1 MTRILLSLTAS
12 AAIGGALVAISA
24 PAPAQDTG
32 DVKIAEVIVY
42 GNDPCP
48 RSTDSAIV
56 VCARKPESERYRI
69 PERYRSTGPLQTR
82 QSWAQRA
89 KSFEYV
95 GRTGIQSCSAVGPAG
110 YTGCLQNMIDR
121 AKSEARQS
129 NSQSRIRLLKNV
141 PLAKAC
147 RMASATSGGTSE

>member
-1 MTRILLSLTAS
+1 MIKPLSSFTA
-12 AAIGGALVAISA
+12 AAVIVTGLALPEA
-24 PAPAQDTG
+24 PALAQAQDNS
-32 DVKIAEVIVY
+32 KIAEIIVY

-48 RSTDSAIV
+48 RSTADEVV

-69 PERYRSTGPLQTR
+69 PERYRENGPR
-82 QSWAQRA
+82 QSREAWANRA

-121 AKSEARQS
+121 AKAEAREA
-129 NSQSRIRLLKNV
+129 NTE
-141 PLAKAC
+141 
-147 RMASATSGGTSE
+147 SAPPPESSGPGG

>member
-1 MTRILLSLTAS
+1 MIKVVISLAATAGT
-12 AAIGGALVAISA
+12 AALAAFASTAAV
-24 PAPAQDTG
+24 AQDS
-32 DVKIAEVIVY
+32 DVGSTIAEVIVY

-69 PERYRSTGPLQTR
+69 PERYREAGPRQTR
-82 QSWAQRA
+82 ESWAQKA

-95 GRTGIQSCSAVGPAG
+95 GRSGIQSCSAVGPGG

-121 AKSEARQS
+121 AKKEASGAETQ
-129 NSQSRIRLLKNV
+129 
-141 PLAKAC
+141 
-147 RMASATSGGTSE
+147 ASPPPEAPPF